1 MVQSV
6 VQMPALRKP
15 GPCRR
20 GHSCRIAAMKKKHL
34 TQRQLSRIQQKQGAL
49 ASKAATSPAPDA
61 AADSSALGPERQGL
75 VITHYGQQLD
85 IEALDGDDSGTLY
98 RCHQRSNLD
107 PLVSGDR
114 VVWRQGDPLGV
125 VVAVQP
131 RRSFL
136 QRPNK
141 FNELKPVAANID
153 RIVVVIAPQPE
164 PHYNLI
170 DRYLVAASAS
180 DIPALLLLNKADLLD
195 GSTRPALDAM
205 LALYQRLDYATA
217 TVSTRTREG
226 LDDLRQ
232 QLSGHTSIFVGQSG
246 VGKSALVNA
255 LLPASV
261 TQEGSLSEGADKGR
275 HTTTAARLYHLAQGG
290 DLIDSPGIREFG
302 LWHMEPAQLIQGFV
316 EFRPFLGQ
324 CRFRDCMHNDPQ
336 QCRLLQAVQEGAID
350 QRRLDSYHFILTS
363 MTLDQR

>member
-1 MVQSV
+1 
-6 VQMPALRKP
+6 
-15 GPCRR
+15 
-20 GHSCRIAAMKKKHL
+20 MKKKHL
-34 TQRQLSRIQQKQGAL
+34 TQRQLGRIQQKQGRLADRAVAAVDAL
-49 ASKAATSPAPDA
+49 PDNA
-61 AADSSALGPERQGL
+61 ALGPERAGL

-85 IEALDGDDSGTLY
+85 IEATDGDDAGTIY
-98 RCHQRSNLD
+98 RCYQRSNLD
-107 PLVSGDR
+107 ALVSGDR
-114 VVWRQGDPLGV
+114 VVWCQGEPSGV
-125 VVAVQP
+125 VVAVQA
-131 RRSFL
+131 RSSLL

-170 DRYLVAASAS
+170 DRYLVAAAAC
-180 DIPALLLLNKADLLD
+180 DIPVLLLLNKADLLD
-195 GSTRPALDAM
+195 ADSTPPLAAM
-205 LALYQRLDYATA
+205 LELYQQLGYTTA
-217 TVSTRTREG
+217 SVSTRTRQG
-226 LDDLRQ
+226 LDALGQ
-232 QLSGHTSIFVGQSG
+232 ALAGHTSIFVGQSG

-261 TQEGSLSEGADKGR
+261 TLEGALSSAMDKGR

-302 LWHMEPAQLIQGFV
+302 LWHMEPAQLIDGFV
-316 EFRPFLGQ
+316 EFRPFLGH
-324 CRFRDCMHNDPQ
+324 CRFRDCRHDDLQ

-363 MTLDQR
+363 MTQDLR